1 MIHIF
6 IRGLERVYSFLF
18 FAQWGFG
25 LLILVFTKSKTKK
38 QKKKKTK
45 TKTKKKKIVTIS
57 LFMVAYSTGH
67 SLMFEGCSLSY
78 LSLSSYVS
86 LSESIMFLALLM
98 FSE

>member
-25 LLILVFTKSKTKK
+25 LLILVFTKSK
-38 QKKKKTK
+38 KKKK
-45 TKTKKKKIVTIS
+45 KKVVTIS

-67 SLMFEGCSLSY
+67 SLMFKDC
-78 LSLSSYVS
+78 SLSSYVS